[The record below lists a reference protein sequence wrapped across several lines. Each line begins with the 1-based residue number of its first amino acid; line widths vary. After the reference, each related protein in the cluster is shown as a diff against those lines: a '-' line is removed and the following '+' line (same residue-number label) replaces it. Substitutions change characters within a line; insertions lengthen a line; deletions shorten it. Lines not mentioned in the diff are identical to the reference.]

1 MLQDI
6 KRKFTTVLD
15 LGSGP
20 GHFSKLL
27 DSETTQKVLM
37 LDSSGRS
44 FASILSA
51 CLMTWTL
58 HVEKL
63 LNRDPNDEFDGMLQ
77 QP

>member
-6 KRKFTTVLD
+6 KRRFTTVLD

-37 LDSSGRS
+37 LDSSGMSLTSMSGAR
-44 FASILSA
+44 
-51 CLMTWTL
+51 LMTWTL
-58 HVEKL
+58 HAEKL
-63 LNRDPNDEFDGMLQ
+63 LNRDPDDEFDGMLQ